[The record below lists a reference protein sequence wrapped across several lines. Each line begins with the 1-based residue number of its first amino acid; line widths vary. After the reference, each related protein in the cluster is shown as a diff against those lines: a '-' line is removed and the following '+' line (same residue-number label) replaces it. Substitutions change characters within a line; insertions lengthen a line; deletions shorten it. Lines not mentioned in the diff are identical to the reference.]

1 MKQNPFSIFHFL
13 LATVALVGCA
23 TGGGSNGPVK
33 VKEDKAAIER
43 SKGYFDGVD
52 YGPARQVGTI
62 CAVPAGSERM
72 LSVTN
77 GASKEWK
84 EWTGRANACAD
95 KKDWRTLEQ
104 LGQVMA
110 RVDLNSPWGAYYLSV
125 AAEGRGDWAR
135 AMWMVDL
142 AQKKAGGVNAL
153 FAYQKGRI
161 LLNAKETTKAMA
173 EFERATSLSPAF
185 GQAHLYLAQIYHRD
199 MEWSPAAKHYE
210 AALGIESGN
219 VDAMVGLAEAKL
231 QKGDAAGAAELYSKA
246 VGAQPSRGEA
256 WIRLGF
262 IYETLLKDNQQALN
276 TYRGLKSSLEK
287 SLVRERPSFDLNQ
300 KIKALEETVKPSGR
314 AQASVEKTEKD

>member
-1 MKQNPFSIFHFL
+1 MKNRLFKNTAFALSA
-13 LATVALVGCA
+13 LALSACA
-23 TGGGSNGPVK
+23 TTGGGEGPSA

-43 SKGYFDGVD
+43 SKSYLEGVD
-52 YGPARQVGTI
+52 YGPARAAGTI
-62 CAVPAGSERM
+62 CAVPAGADRL
-72 LSVTN
+72 LSSTT
-77 GASKEWK
+77 GPSKEWK
-84 EWTGRANACAD
+84 EWTARANACAE

-135 AMWMVDL
+135 AMWMNDL

-161 LLNAKETTKAMA
+161 LLNAKETSKAIA

-185 GQAHLYLAQIYHRD
+185 GGAHLYLAQIYHRD
-199 MEWSPAAKHYE
+199 LEWDQAHKHYA

-231 QKGDAAGAAELYSKA
+231 HRDDGKGAAELYSK
-246 VGAQPSRGEA
+246 VITAQPSRGEA
-256 WIRLGF
+256 WIRLAF
-262 IYETLLKDNQQALN
+262 IYETVLKDNQQALN
-276 TYRGLKSSLEK
+276 TYKGYKSSLDRAV
-287 SLVRERPSFDLNQ
+287 VRERPSFDLNQ
-300 KIKALEETVKPSGR
+300 KIKVLEESVKPSGR
-314 AQASVEKTEKD
+314 AQASVESAEKE